1 MRNDMSAAQS
11 NTTVARRESADRGYI
26 TAIGSL
32 FVVPTAVR
40 HLGGQK
46 RADLRPER
54 RKIDSDG

>member
-1 MRNDMSAAQS
+1 MSAAQS
-11 NTTVARRESADRGYI
+11 NTPVARRESADRGYI

-32 FVVPTAVR
+32 FVVSTAVR